1 MKIVL
6 DSNHEKFGADI
17 MSLDRL
23 LTSLQA
29 YRAKTII
36 KSPHMLATLNQW
48 GRYLATA
55 TNSIVKANLEGGGP
69 QLEFDFPFEE
79 EFLKFLKEA
88 GKQDAIIRGNNARPG

>member
-17 MSLDRL
+17 ISLDRL

-29 YRAKTII
+29 YRAKTIT

-48 GRYLATA
+48 GRYLTIA
-55 TNSIVKANLEGGGP
+55 TNSIVKANLEGNGP
-69 QLEFDFPFEE
+69 QMEFDFPFEE
-79 EFLKFLKEA
+79 EFPKFLKEA
-88 GKQDAIIRGNNARPG
+88 EKQDAIIRGSNPR